1 MEMNEREWEE
11 VVEWMKSL
19 YPLECL
25 VRIVDEG
32 IDGTTMV
39 FRFPDGRI
47 ETRRRKGMIE
57 EYLYRY
63 CVENG
68 IPIYSGT
75 IRIR

>member
-1 MEMNEREWEE
+1 MEIDERKWKEI
-11 VVEWMKSL
+11 VEWMKSE
-19 YPLECL
+19 YPLEYL
-25 VRIVDEG
+25 VKIVDEG
-32 IDGTTMV
+32 IDGTSMV